1 MNDYELMTFDSAGVS
16 EPNKSKNKVTNIIK
30 KK

>member
-1 MNDYELMTFDSAGVS
+1 MNDYELMTTDSAGVS
-16 EPNKSKNKVTNIIK
+16 EPNKSKNKVKNIIK

>member
-1 MNDYELMTFDSAGVS
+1 MNDYKLMTVDSAGVS
-16 EPNKSKNKVTNIIK
+16 EPNKSKNKVKIIIK